1 MLGDMTVAGDAQV
14 GMPPQ
19 SWAPAPLGAP
29 SVPYAS
35 WGSRILASLLDG
47 SIGGGAAFLT
57 LGPSQPTVP
66 FLGVSFLTAGG
77 QCQGTGAWTG
87 SGWLVGTVVVAVLM
101 QAYLGAT
108 PGKLVVGIAVV
119 GDDYRPVGL
128 VRTVLRSLAHLID
141 AIFLFGYLRPLWHA
155 RRRTF
160 ADSILSTQV
169 LQTRRPW
176 PHRWL
181 DRGAATAVPGPLT
194 HEALTAPRWWPAA
207 TALSA
212 AACTF
217 GALFSVVGT
226 SSDGSYGGFPV
237 DCVMITADDGLLH
250 LQGGNVNLASN
261 TVTETRLWITKT
273 AETGR
278 PNTATWTWSGTL
290 PDSSRA
296 SLRVELLRGDGSTA
310 SINEFPMPDVS
321 AHYMTVALPAGS
333 ISGLGASWTARQ
345 TVVVDGVESPACVAS
360 LTMG

>member
-1 MLGDMTVAGDAQV
+1 MTVAGDAQV

-19 SWAPAPLGAP
+19 SWAPAQLGAP

-35 WGSRILASLLDG
+35 WGGRVLASLLDG
-47 SIGGGAAFLT
+47 SIGGGVAFLT
-57 LGPSQPTVP
+57 LGPNQPTVP
-66 FLGVSFLTAGG
+66 FLGPSFLMPGG
-77 QCQGTGAWTG
+77 QVQGPAAWTD
-87 SGWLVGTVVVAVLM
+87 SGWLVVTVVVAVLM

-108 PGKLVVGIAVV
+108 PGKLLVGIAVV

-141 AIFLFGYLRPLWHA
+141 AILLIGYLRPLWNA
-155 RRRTF
+155 QRLTF

-194 HEALTAPRWWPAA
+194 YEALAAPRWWPAA

-226 SSDGSYGGFPV
+226 SSGGSYRGFPV

-250 LQGGNVNLASN
+250 LQGGNVTLASN
-261 TVTETRLWITKT
+261 TVAETRLWITKT

-278 PNTATWTWSGTL
+278 AATATWTWSGTL

-296 SLRVELLRGDGSTA
+296 SLRVEFTRGDGSTVPGFD
-310 SINEFPMPDVS
+310 FPMPDAS
-321 AHYMTVALPAGS
+321 AQSATIDLPART
-333 ISGLGASWTARQ
+333 ISEVGPSWTARQ
-345 TVVVDGVESPACVAS
+345 TVVVDGVESPACVAL
-360 LTMG
+360 LTRG